1 MAVYRD
7 KSNGYDGKTWRVAV
21 YYTDWQGN
29 KKKHEKRGFKTKKSA
44 QEYEKEFLAKKK
56 HDINM
61 GFCAFIDLYLS
72 DIKPHIKLTTYATK
86 ENIINKQIKP
96 YFASKSLSGISSVD
110 ILQWQNELLM
120 QRDDDGK
127 GYSQTYLRTVQNQL
141 NAIFNHAV
149 RYYNLPKSPC
159 SATKK
164 MGRSKA
170 KEMLFWTKDEYMK
183 FAEVMKEKPVSYYAF
198 QLLYWGGMRCG
209 ELLALS
215 MSDFDLE
222 RKTLHIH
229 KNYQIVKGQEM
240 IITPKSEKGDR
251 VIDLPDFICDEMED
265 YFASLYK
272 ADPESRIF
280 PFTKYYLHHEMDRG
294 AKAAGVKRIR
304 IHDLRH
310 SSCALLINLGYSP
323 IQIAERL
330 GHESVT
336 ITERYAHLYPS
347 VQRQMAVSLDD
358 AFRGKEEKSNET
370 GKSEKQDLQN
380 SDGRAETQK
389 EEKREKP

>member
-7 KSNGYDGKTWRVAV
+7 MSNGYDGKTWRVAV

-29 KKKHEKRGFKTKKSA
+29 RKKHEKRGFKTKRAA
-44 QEYEKEFLAKKK
+44 QEYETEFIAKKK
-56 HDINM
+56 HDVNM
-61 GFCAFIDLYLS
+61 GFCAFVDLYMD

-86 ENIINKQIKP
+86 ENIIEKHIKP
-96 YFASKSLSGISSVD
+96 YFANKSLSGISSVD
-110 ILQWQNELLM
+110 VLQWQNSLLTL
-120 QRDDDGK
+120 RDDDGK
-127 GYSQTYLRTVQNQL
+127 GYSPTYLRSVQNQL

-149 RYYNLPKSPC
+149 RYYNLPKSLC
-159 SATKK
+159 AATKK
-164 MGRSKA
+164 MGKSKA
-170 KEMLFWTKDEYMK
+170 KEMQFWTKDEYMK
-183 FAEVMKEKPVSYYAF
+183 FSEVMKEKPVSYYAF

-215 MSDFDLE
+215 MSDFDLDK
-222 RKTLHIH
+222 KTLHIN
-229 KNYQIVKGQEM
+229 KNYQVVKGLEM
-240 IITPKSEKGDR
+240 ITTPKSEKGNR
-251 VIDLPDFICDEMED
+251 VIELPDFICEEMED

-272 ADPESRIF
+272 VDPESRIF

-304 IHDLRH
+304 IYDLRH
-310 SSCALLINLGYSP
+310 SSCALLIHLGYSP

-358 AFRGKEEKSNET
+358 AFRGKEENDYEK
-370 GKSEKQDLQN
+370 GKSEKHDLQN
-380 SDGRAETQK
+380 TDRSSKTEK